1 MHTHVKIYKLNGH
14 RDPRHCVSHD
24 KPVGNEPHCPLAGTQ
39 N

>member
-1 MHTHVKIYKLNGH
+1 MLNNIYILNGH
-14 RDPRHCVSHD
+14 RDTRLSEIHE